1 MTRQKKLPENRL
13 GRLVRYASLG
23 ARTGASLLFTKEEE
37 AMEAAAERAAEVLGT
52 MRGLAAKV
60 GQMASYVDGFVPE
73 PHRQAY
79 ETALKSLRTAAPTSS
94 PEKIRNVVEED
105 LKAPIDKLFAEWETE
120 PFASASIGQVH
131 RARLENGLQVAVKV
145 QHPGIAKA
153 IESDFANASV
163 IKSMVAT
170 VAPKNVD
177 PKRVFEEVK
186 ERFTEELDYPLEAQ
200 RQQFFINL
208 HKGDPFIHIPNVVMD
223 RVGPR
228 VLTTELAH
236 GKTLEQ
242 AAELSESER
251 RQYAEVLWRFVFKG
265 NLVGKLFNADPH
277 PGNYLFGENGKI
289 TFLDF
294 GCCQPM
300 LHAERAVELHLAALA
315 GDETRFERAAA
326 AILQTRGGSF
336 EKKAVAYTRQCFV
349 PLFETPFNISRPYVT
364 NLVGGIR
371 ELKNEVFA
379 KDKSFTQLPPG
390 MVLMNRLQFGFYS
403 VLARLDVE
411 VDYARVELN
420 FLKAAGMA

>member
-1 MTRQKKLPENRL
+1 MTREKKLPENRL

-73 PHRQAY
+73 THRQAY

-94 PEKIRNVVEED
+94 PEKIRQVVEED
-105 LKAPIDKLFAEWETE
+105 LKAPIDKLFAEWENE

-163 IKSMVAT
+163 IKSMVAA

-186 ERFTEELDYPLEAQ
+186 ERFTEELDYPLEAE
-200 RQQFFINL
+200 RQQFFKNL
-208 HKGDPFIHIPNVVMD
+208 HKGDPLIAIPDVVLD

-228 VLTTELAH
+228 VLTTALAH
-236 GKTLEQ
+236 GKTLEE

-251 RQYAEVLWRFVFKG
+251 RVYAEVLWRFVFKG

-315 GDETRFERAAA
+315 HDEKRFERAAA

-336 EKKAVAYTRQCFV
+336 EKKAVAYTRQCFE
-349 PLFETPFNISRPYVT
+349 PLFKTPFNITRTYVT

-411 VDYARVELN
+411 VDYAQVELN
-420 FLKAAGMA
+420 FLEEAGIG